1 MKRKSGKKVKR
12 KKKAQPSDGAASSA
26 SVETASN
33 LMFEDPFE
41 DEFAEE
47 EIINGDEEMDE
58 TQESAPAP
66 RVNQNNYIAHPD
78 CMWQVWMPGVDALPE
93 GTELDFDTR

>member
-12 KKKAQPSDGAASSA
+12 KKKAQPSDGAASAA

-66 RVNQNNYIAHPD
+66 RVRRTRTITLRILIA
-78 CMWQVWMPGVDALPE
+78 CGRFGCLE
-93 GTELDFDTR
+93 